1 MYYLLNK
8 HDITCVYVHSIVN
21 CITMSMCYAFYLI
34 NNAMILSKTVLVR
47 KACEMY
53 MNNSETM
60 YCTWAF

>member
-1 MYYLLNK
+1 MCLRAQYCQLYYDEYVL
-8 HDITCVYVHSIVN
+8 CV
-21 CITMSMCYAFYLI
+21 FLI
-34 NNAMILSKTVLVR
+34 NNVMILSKTVLVR